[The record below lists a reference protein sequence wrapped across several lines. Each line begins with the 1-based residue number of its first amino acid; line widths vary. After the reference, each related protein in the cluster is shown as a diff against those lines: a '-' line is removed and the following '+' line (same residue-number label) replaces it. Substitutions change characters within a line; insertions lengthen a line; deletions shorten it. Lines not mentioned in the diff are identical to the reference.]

1 MSTALRAYPQRYF
14 DAWNQR
20 DLDVA
25 VEVIAPTV
33 DWRDPSLPAPLTDH
47 EGVRG
52 FFGMSWQAFPDIHF
66 APVGEPLVGDD
77 GTVAQQWLMTGTH
90 TGDGF
95 PPGVPATGHSFSV
108 PGMDIWSVDADGRAT
123 VVRAY
128 YDAADLAR
136 QLGLA

>member
-1 MSTALRAYPQRYF
+1 MTTTQTTYPQRYF

-20 DLDVA
+20 DVEVA
-25 VEVIAPTV
+25 LEVIAPDV
-33 DWRDPSLPAPLTDH
+33 RWEDPSLPAPLTDH

-52 FFGMSWQAFPDIHF
+52 FFTMSWQAFPDLHF
-66 APVGEPLVGDD
+66 APVGEPFSGPD
-77 GTVAQQWLMTGTH
+77 GEVAQQWVMTGTH

-95 PPGVPATGHSFSV
+95 PPGVGATGRSFSV
-108 PGMDIWSVDADGRAT
+108 PGMDVWAVDGDGRAT
-123 VVRAY
+123 TVRAY